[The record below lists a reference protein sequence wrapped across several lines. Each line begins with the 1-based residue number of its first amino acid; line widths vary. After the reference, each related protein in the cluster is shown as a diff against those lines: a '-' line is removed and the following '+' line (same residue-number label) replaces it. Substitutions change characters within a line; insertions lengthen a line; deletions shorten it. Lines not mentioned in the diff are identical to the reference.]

1 MDKKE
6 FARKQKEY
14 LEKVRLLRE
23 EVAKIVVN
31 QKETVNAFLR
41 GLFCNGH
48 VLVEGVPGIAK
59 TLLVR
64 TMSKVTGGEFSRIQ
78 FTPDL
83 LPTDITGISTYEK
96 DRGFYVLKGPI
107 FANFVLA
114 DEINRAPPKV
124 QSALLEAMQEK
135 QVTIGK
141 ETFELPQPFFVMAT
155 QNPLEQFGTFPLP
168 EAQLDRFLFKVFMDY
183 PDIQT
188 EKVVL
193 KQNITLKRFEDYEL
207 SAIIT
212 PEEITAIQS
221 FVNDIFLN
229 EKIEEYIV
237 RIVDAT
243 RHPSRYKVKSGRFI
257 EWGAS
262 PRASVGMFI
271 SSKAEAFLKGQ
282 HFVTPA
288 DVKAVAGDV
297 LRHRIIIN
305 YEGQTEGAT
314 PDMIIAEILQR
325 VPVP

>member
-6 FARKQKEY
+6 FIKKEKEY
-14 LEKVRLLRE
+14 LKKIELLKQE
-23 EVAKIVVN
+23 IAKTVVD
-31 QKETVNAFLR
+31 QEETVNSLIR
-41 GLFCNGH
+41 GLLCNGH

-64 TMSKVTGGEFSRIQ
+64 TLSKVTGGDFSRIQ

-96 DRGFYVLKGPI
+96 DRGFYVLKGPV

-124 QSALLEAMQEK
+124 QSALLEAMQER

-141 ETFELPQPFFVMAT
+141 ETFELPSPFLVMAT

-183 PDIQT
+183 PNVEM
-188 EKVVL
+188 EKKVL
-193 KQNITLKRFEDYEL
+193 KQNITLNRFEDYEL
-207 SAIIT
+207 NTIIT
-212 PEEITAIQS
+212 PSDILELQG
-221 FVNDIFLN
+221 FVKEVFLN

-237 RIVDAT
+237 KLVDAT
-243 RHPSRYKVKSGRFI
+243 RHPLKYRVKSGRFI

-262 PRASVGMFI
+262 PRASLGMFI
-271 SSKAEAFLKGQ
+271 ASKSEAFLRGQ
-282 HFVTPA
+282 HFVTPSN
-288 DVKAVAGDV
+288 VKAIAKDI
-297 LRHRIIIN
+297 LRHRIILN

-314 PDMIIAEILQR
+314 PDAIIGEILQR